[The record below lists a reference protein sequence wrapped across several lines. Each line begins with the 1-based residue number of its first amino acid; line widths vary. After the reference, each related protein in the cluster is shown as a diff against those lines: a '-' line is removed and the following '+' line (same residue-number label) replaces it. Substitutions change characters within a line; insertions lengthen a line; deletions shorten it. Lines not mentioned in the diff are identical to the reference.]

1 MKRRRIHEHALQV
14 LEYEQV
20 LGILANFASCD
31 LGRDRV
37 RQLYPSTD
45 PHWIRCRI
53 AETSELK
60 ALLDQG
66 LRIPL
71 VGLRN
76 IVPILK
82 HIDTRQTLYEPEEL
96 IDISDTLGASA
107 RLKQFFSEL
116 DPSCNTHL
124 RAFAP
129 KLSDFETLVQ
139 QINTCIDGRVGV
151 RDNAS
156 DKLQGIRRHIQ
167 TLEERIR
174 QQFQRIVSH
183 PKIRKAV
190 ENNSFLMRHGRP
202 VVALKAH
209 YRMYLRGTVLDRSNT
224 GATLYVEPDELVELS
239 NELEDARFEEKKEV
253 DHILWELTHAVLG
266 REKDIMQSIKTL
278 SLIDLTY
285 AKARFSQAYQMS
297 APEIGASIHLQQARH
312 PLLMQWASTQ
322 YKRPVRE
329 LTNEIVPISPRLGDD
344 FDLLLITGPNTG
356 GKTVLLKTI
365 GLCVV
370 MAQSGLHI
378 PAQAGSQLAVYQ
390 TIFAD
395 IGDEQSIQQSLSTF
409 SAHMR
414 HTVRIIEQSNTETL
428 VLLDELGAGTDPTEG
443 AALATAILQRLL
455 KKAAHV
461 IATTHL
467 GQLKN
472 LAFSRARAE
481 NASVQFD
488 THSLKPTYKLF
499 LGTPGS
505 SNALAIARRLG
516 MSHTVIDQAQGLL
529 AQQADGSTEL
539 INQVQQTRELAE
551 QKRRQAQ
558 ALLDQAGQA
567 QAQAAQELSHARQEG
582 KRLQAMADL
591 EIDQSMRQIQQVMQG
606 FQQHMQNAP
615 GPWRRAAE
623 DLAEQIHALASSTP
637 LAQRHAQFM
646 EGLRKGDTVYILPF
660 RRQGIVDR
668 IRRTKQRVSVLLE
681 GKQLD
686 LTFDQVCRPYE
697 KPANPES

>member
-1 MKRRRIHEHALQV
+1 MKHKRIHDHALQV

-20 LGILANFASCD
+20 LGILGGFASSD
-31 LGRDRV
+31 LGRDRA

-45 PHWIRCRI
+45 PAWIKCRI

-60 ALLDQG
+60 ALLDEG

-71 VGLRN
+71 AGLRN
-76 IVPILK
+76 IIPILRR
-82 HIDTRQTLYEPEEL
+82 INTQQTLYEPEEL
-96 IDISDTLGASA
+96 IDISDTLAASA
-107 RLKQFFSEL
+107 RLKQFFSGLEG
-116 DPSCNTHL
+116 PGCTHL
-124 RAFAP
+124 AQFAP
-129 KLSDFETLVQ
+129 KLSDFEALVQ
-139 QINTCIDGRVGV
+139 RINACVDGRAGV

-156 DKLQGIRRHIQ
+156 DKLQAIRHLIQGLEASIRR
-167 TLEERIR
+167 
-174 QQFQRIVSH
+174 QFQRIVSQ
-183 PKIRKAV
+183 PKLRKAV
-190 ENNSFLMRHGRP
+190 ENDSFLMRHGRP

-239 NELEDARFEEKKEV
+239 NELEDARFEEKKEI

-266 REKDIMQSIKTL
+266 RDKDITQSIKTL
-278 SLIDLTY
+278 GLIDLTY
-285 AKARFSQAYQMS
+285 AKARFSQAYQMT
-297 APEIGASIHLQQARH
+297 APEIAASVHLHEARH
-312 PLLMQWASTQ
+312 PLLMQWASAH
-322 YKRPVRE
+322 YELPVGD
-329 LTNEIVPISPRLGDD
+329 LTHEIVPISPRLGDD

-365 GLCVV
+365 GLCVL

-378 PAQAGSQLAVYQ
+378 PAQAGSKIAVYQ
-390 TIFAD
+390 TVFAD

-414 HTVRIIEQSNTETL
+414 HTVRIIERSNKKTL

-443 AALATAILQRLL
+443 AALATAILNRLL
-455 KKAAHV
+455 EKGTHV

-472 LAFSRARAE
+472 LAFSHARAE

-488 THSLKPTYKLF
+488 TQTLKPTYKLF

-516 MSHTVIDQAQGLL
+516 MPRTVIDQAQGLL

-551 QKRRQAQ
+551 QKRRRAQ
-558 ALLDQAGQA
+558 ALLDKAGKVRT
-567 QAQAAQELSHARQEG
+567 QAAQQLSHAQQEG

-591 EIDQSMRQIQQVMQG
+591 EIDQSMRQIQQAMLG
-606 FQQHMQNAP
+606 FQRHMKNAP
-615 GPWRRAAE
+615 GTWRSAAE
-623 DLAEQIHALASSTP
+623 DLVDQVRRLANNTP
-637 LAQRHAQFM
+637 LALRHAQFM
-646 EGLRKGDTVYILPF
+646 ETLRKGDTVYVLPF

-668 IRRTKQRVSVLLE
+668 IRRTRKRLSVLLE
-681 GKQLD
+681 GKHLD

-697 KPANPES
+697 TPMNPDP

>member
-1 MKRRRIHEHALQV
+1 MKHKRIHDHALEV

-20 LGILANFASCD
+20 LGILATYASSD
-31 LGRDRV
+31 LGRDRAK
-37 RQLYPSTD
+37 QLYPSTD
-45 PHWIRCRI
+45 PSWIRRRI

-60 ALLDQG
+60 DLLDQG
-66 LRIPL
+66 TRIPL
-71 VGLRN
+71 AGLRN
-76 IVPILK
+76 IIPILR
-82 HIDTRQTLYEPEEL
+82 HIDKKQTLYEPEEL
-96 IDISDTLGASA
+96 IDISDTLAASA
-107 RLKQFFSEL
+107 RLKQFCSNLNEAAFS
-116 DPSCNTHL
+116 HL
-124 RAFAP
+124 IQFAP
-129 KLSDFETLVQ
+129 QLADFTALVER
-139 QINTCIDGRVGV
+139 INACIDGRVGV

-156 DKLQGIRRHIQ
+156 EKLQTIRRLIQ
-167 TLEERIR
+167 GLEETIR
-174 QQFQRIVSH
+174 RQFQRIVSS
-183 PKIRKAV
+183 PKLRKAV
-190 ENNSFLMRHGRP
+190 ENDSFLMRHGRP

-239 NELEDARFEEKKEV
+239 NELEDAHFEERKEV

-266 REKDIMQSIKTL
+266 RERDITRSIKTL
-278 SLIDLTY
+278 GLIDLTF
-285 AKARFSQAYQMS
+285 AKARFSQAFQMT
-297 APEIGASIHLQQARH
+297 APEIAASIHLHQARH
-312 PLLMQWASTQ
+312 PLLMQWASVHYQ
-322 YKRPVRE
+322 VPVQE
-329 LTNEIVPISPRLGDD
+329 LSHEIVPISPRLGDD

-365 GLCVV
+365 GLCVL

-378 PAQAGSQLAVYQ
+378 PAQAGSSIAVYQ

-414 HTVRIIEQSNTETL
+414 HTVRIIERSNKKTL
-428 VLLDELGAGTDPTEG
+428 VLLDELGAGTDPLEG
-443 AALATAILQRLL
+443 AALATAILHQLL
-455 KKAAHV
+455 DKGTHV

-472 LAFSRARAE
+472 LAFAHARAE

-488 THSLKPTYKLF
+488 TQTLKPTYKLF

-516 MSHTVIDQAQGLL
+516 MPRSVIDQAQALL
-529 AQQADGSTEL
+529 AQEADGSTEL

-558 ALLDQAGQA
+558 TLLDKAA
-567 QAQAAQELSHARQEG
+567 ETRNRAAQELSQARQEG

-591 EIDQSMRQIQQVMQG
+591 EIDRSMRQVQQVMQG
-606 FQQHMQNAP
+606 FQQHVQNAP
-615 GPWRRAAE
+615 APWRSTAE
-623 DLAEQIHALASSTP
+623 ALTKQVQDLAHSTP
-637 LAQRHAQFM
+637 LARRHMQFM
-646 EGLRKGDTVYILPF
+646 ETLRKGDTVYVLPF
-660 RRQGIVDR
+660 RRPGIVDR
-668 IRRTKQRVSVLLE
+668 IRRTKQRLSVLLE

-697 KPANPES
+697 TGMKRD